1 MSDGNECYHRKEQDK
16 MDINERFDY
25 WCKKLRIS
33 PQWDIKLEMVEDPNW
48 AKTGD
53 FKMEDAKIKKAFM
66 NYIMD

>member
-1 MSDGNECYHRKEQDK
+1 